1 MIGEDGDAADPEEV
15 AAAQEETER
24 LRREEQRRA
33 ERKARAAQ
41 LVERQRREVAARE
54 EDALHVRSA
63 SLRRYLAT
71 EVMPTVTD
79 AMMQMLRLRPDD
91 PAMALAEYLIRV
103 DTRAEEEE
111 EAERMANA
119 VMERALL
126 EEAKLREREEKLATS
141 RRKAAEARAAIK
153 PKSVVRRA
161 ERTKT
166 ETAEDG
172 ENTDR
177 RGGERGRERVTRA
190 SDEGNRT
197 EVFQAALLAVSRYY
211 RRVFTTVAR
220 VE

>member
-1 MIGEDGDAADPEEV
+1 M
-15 AAAQEETER
+15 
-24 LRREEQRRA
+24 
-33 ERKARAAQ
+33 
-41 LVERQRREVAARE
+41 ERQRREVAARE

-153 PKSVVRRA
+153 PKSVVRVAPRGPKPRLPRMAKTPIDA
-161 ERTKT
+161 EGN
-166 ETAEDG
+166 EG
-172 ENTDR
+172 EN
-177 RGGERGRERVTRA
+177 A
-190 SDEGNRT
+190 
-197 EVFQAALLAVSRYY
+197 
-211 RRVFTTVAR
+211 
-220 VE
+220 